1 MTVEFRILG
10 PLEVDRDGGPVEL
23 GSPRERALLALLLTR
38 ANQVVSRDRLIDE
51 LWPDSPPRSAVNVVQ
66 TYVSHLRKALTQE
79 RLATRPPGYLLR
91 VEEGELDLG
100 RFERLAEHARRLRD
114 KGDAERA
121 SALLAEALELWRGP
135 PLADIRA
142 EGLIAAAA
150 ARLEEIRLTVLEER
164 IDVDLALGR
173 HGVLVA
179 ELEQHVGEHPL
190 RERLRGQLMLAL
202 YRSGRQP
209 EALAQ
214 YRAARAS
221 LADELGIEPGR
232 ALRELEAAI
241 LRQEPALDVPGP
253 RLPAAPARRAVV
265 VVSLTERALEGAVGL
280 SEPLA
285 RRQEHEVVVVRPVQT
300 APELTAA
307 AEQVN
312 AVRARLAAAGSPAR
326 ATAFTSAEPAG
337 DVVRLV
343 VEVDAALLVLAAP
356 GALDEDGRLGEQAAD
371 VLARAPCDVAVLLEG
386 DDAAAVAGEA
396 PVVLPFAGAEH
407 EWAAAELAAWMAQA
421 EGRPLRLVGTADSA
435 RSGRDACRLLAS
447 VALLVQ
453 QVADV
458 PTEPALVDLDAAA
471 FGAVTADARAVVA
484 GVPDGWRERGVGRTR
499 ALLLGASRAPV
510 LLVRGGLRPGG
521 LAPPASLTRFTWTV
535 TPRA

>member
-1 MTVEFRILG
+1 MEFRLLG
-10 PLEVDRDGGPVEL
+10 PLEVTDGDVAVRVAAGKQ
-23 GSPRERALLALLLTR
+23 RALLAALLLD
-38 ANQVVSRDRLIDE
+38 ANRTVPSSRLVDDLWGDDVPASASKMIQIYVSR
-51 LWPDSPPRSAVNVVQ
+51 
-66 TYVSHLRKALTQE
+66 LRKALADG
-79 RLATRPPGYLLR
+79 RLETRGSGYALR
-91 VEEGELDLG
+91 VEAGELDLH
-100 RFERLAEHARRLRD
+100 RFQTLVADARAAAHD
-114 KGDAERA
+114 DVEKA
-121 SALLAEALELWRGP
+121 SHLFEEALSLWRGP
-135 PLADIRA
+135 ALAEFDEPFAR
-142 EGLIAAAA
+142 IAAAH
-150 ARLEEIRLTVLEER
+150 LEELRVSTVEDAVDVSLE
-164 IDVDLALGR
+164 LGR
-173 HGVLVA
+173 HAELVA
-179 ELEQHVGEHPL
+179 EIEQLVARHPH
-190 RERLRGQLMLAL
+190 RERLRGQQMLAL

-214 YRAARAS
+214 YRAARAR

-241 LRQEPALDVPGP
+241 LRQDSALDSPGP
-253 RLPAAPARRAVV
+253 RLPAAPARRAIV
-265 VVSLTERALEGAVGL
+265 VVSLTEPALEAAVAL

-285 RRQEHEVVVVRPVQT
+285 RRQEHELVVVRPVQT
-300 APELTAA
+300 APELAAA
-307 AEQVN
+307 AEQAN

-326 ATAFTSAEPAG
+326 ATAFTSAEPAA

-386 DDAAAVAGEA
+386 HGAAAVAAEA

-435 RSGRDACRLLAS
+435 RSGRDASRLLAS

-458 PTEPALVDLDAAA
+458 PTEPALVDLDVGA

-484 GVPDGWRERGVGRTR
+484 GVPDGWRERGMGRTR
-499 ALLLGASRAPV
+499 AALLGASRAPV

-535 TPRA
+535 TPGA